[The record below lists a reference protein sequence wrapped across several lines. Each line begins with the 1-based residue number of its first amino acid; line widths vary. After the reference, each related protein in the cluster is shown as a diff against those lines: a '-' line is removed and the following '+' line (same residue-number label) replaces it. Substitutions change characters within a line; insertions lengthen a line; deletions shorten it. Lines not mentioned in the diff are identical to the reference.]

1 MRIEEI
7 NNTNSKTA
15 YEFLSGVPSIEKID
29 EHILSNAVLAFDNN
43 KIIGCISFE
52 EYDSIG
58 LIRYFVF
65 KKAMPNEVL
74 CELLDKLES
83 NALKFNINKLVC
95 IADSKQIED
104 LFIGL
109 GFFVIEEKIY
119 FNEEKIENTNFKNS
133 SVLCKKI
140 SNNK

>member
-7 NNTNSKTA
+7 NNTNSKIA
-15 YEFLSGVPSIEKID
+15 YDFLSGVPSIEKID

-65 KKAMPNEVL
+65 
-74 CELLDKLES
+74 S
-83 NALKFNINKLVC
+83 
-95 IADSKQIED
+95 
-104 LFIGL
+104 LFSL
-109 GFFVIEEKIY
+109 
-119 FNEEKIENTNFKNS
+119 
-133 SVLCKKI
+133 SVLDAETLGTEATAKP
-140 SNNK
+140 

>member
-140 SNNK
+140 SNN

>member
-7 NNTNSKTA
+7 NNTNSKIA
-15 YEFLSGVPSIEKID
+15 YDFLSGVPSIEKID

-74 CELLDKLES
+74 CDLLDKLED

-133 SVLCKKI
+133 SVLCKKC
-140 SNNK
+140 